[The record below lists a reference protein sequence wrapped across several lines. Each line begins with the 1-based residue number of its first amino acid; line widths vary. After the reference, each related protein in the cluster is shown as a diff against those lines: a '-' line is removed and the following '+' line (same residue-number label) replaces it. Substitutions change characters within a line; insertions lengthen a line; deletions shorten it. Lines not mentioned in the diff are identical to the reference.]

1 MRSILHHPICKW
13 LLVGAALAGIALTA
27 FTTMARVPINYDF
40 ANHVLE
46 GQDWIGGNFFLKDW
60 VLTGISFLTTELP
73 FYGLSAAL
81 LGVQPF
87 TYVLAKAMIL
97 SREIGRAS
105 CRERV

>member
-27 FTTMARVPINYDF
+27 FTTMARVPINSDF

-60 VLTGISFLTTELP
+60 DARPLDGQAHLGDQGVRHRAAEGGAEVGEGRFPNQRLP
-73 FYGLSAAL
+73 R
-81 LGVQPF
+81 P
-87 TYVLAKAMIL
+87 
-97 SREIGRAS
+97 
-105 CRERV
+105 